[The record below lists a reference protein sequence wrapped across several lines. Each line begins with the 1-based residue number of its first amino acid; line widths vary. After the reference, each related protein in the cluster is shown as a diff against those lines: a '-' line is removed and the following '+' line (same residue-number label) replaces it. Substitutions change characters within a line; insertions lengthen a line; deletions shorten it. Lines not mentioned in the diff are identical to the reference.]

1 MFSPGGIRSRQLSLL
16 LIWYRDLTELD
27 TNSKHYEQTKMEDRN
42 LVVHGREGVE
52 LRGEVIHSIQGLQEV
67 IQRQRLLPSMSQRCG
82 CPDGILDLPA
92 VDIPHRKFPN
102 FLGGE
107 CHPDLGQER
116 VPNLRLGR
124 RVEIVEVESDVDT
137 RTEGIVDDLDS
148 VGCEEEDPTVILEMT
163 KAERRRA
170 CKRRVVVSRTV

>member
-1 MFSPGGIRSRQLSLL
+1 
-16 LIWYRDLTELD
+16 
-27 TNSKHYEQTKMEDRN
+27 
-42 LVVHGREGVE
+42 
-52 LRGEVIHSIQGLQEV
+52 
-67 IQRQRLLPSMSQRCG
+67 
-82 CPDGILDLPA
+82 
-92 VDIPHRKFPN
+92 
-102 FLGGE
+102 
-107 CHPDLGQER
+107 
-116 VPNLRLGR
+116 LRLGR